1 MNQSCE
7 ERPAGLSIS
16 PQAESRK
23 KKLRK
28 VASGHAK
35 SCGSLSGTILS
46 GTFQP
51 KERSA
56 SKDAAWEW
64 TLRG

>member
-1 MNQSCE
+1 
-7 ERPAGLSIS
+7 
-16 PQAESRK
+16 
-23 KKLRK
+23 

-35 SCGSLSGTILS
+35 AADCCLGTILS

-56 SKDAAWEW
+56 SKDAEWEW

>member
-1 MNQSCE
+1 MNRSCE
-7 ERPAGLSIS
+7 ERPAGVSIS
-16 PQAESRK
+16 PQTESYT

-35 SCGSLSGTILS
+35 AADCCLGTILS

-56 SKDAAWEW
+56 SKDAEWEW

>member
-1 MNQSCE
+1 
-7 ERPAGLSIS
+7 
-16 PQAESRK
+16 
-23 KKLRK
+23 

-56 SKDAAWEW
+56 SKDAAWE
-64 TLRG
+64 